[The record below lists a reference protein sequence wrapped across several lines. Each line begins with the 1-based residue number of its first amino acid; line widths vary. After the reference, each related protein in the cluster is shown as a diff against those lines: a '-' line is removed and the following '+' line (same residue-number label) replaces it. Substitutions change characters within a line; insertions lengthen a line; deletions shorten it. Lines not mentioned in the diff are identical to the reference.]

1 VAALEEALD
10 HMGSDEAGSA
20 GDEDFH
26 TQDSSKSAAVG
37 SSLVHDMSKQCGR
50 KTYGLIAICLYC
62 GGGSERGAVKGKE
75 EGVAAATKLRR

>member
-37 SSLVHDMSKQCGR
+37 SSLVHETSKR
-50 KTYGLIAICLYC
+50 YEW
-62 GGGSERGAVKGKE
+62 SSR
-75 EGVAAATKLRR
+75 